1 MKIYYLKYYKGS
13 ISVDEEEISRS
24 LYDGGYT
31 SNVPVMIQ
39 GLKFYPDDEGEILEY
54 SLGDIK
60 IWITERGDFKLAYNK
75 LRDYVIKFHNKNIK
89 YLNGRISEE
98 EMFLDSVQLL
108 AIK

>member
-1 MKIYYLKYYKGS
+1 MKIYYLKYYKGNIKVEEYDNVKAGSASYS
-13 ISVDEEEISRS
+13 INNYES
-24 LYDGGYT
+24 LLYE
-31 SNVPVMIQ
+31 
-39 GLKFYPDDEGEILEY
+39 DEGKILEY
-54 SLGDIK
+54 SLGDIR